1 MIELWELLTAII
13 LALIA
18 SSGFWGIVLYR
29 IQNKDGKKENAD
41 NLTKLVLGLAHQEII
56 RTCMLYVQRGYIT
69 KDEYED
75 MFKYLYDP
83 YRALGGNGTAEK
95 IISEVEKLPMK

>member
-1 MIELWELLTAII
+1 MVELWKFIVAVI
-13 LALIA
+13 LAFIA

-29 IQNKDGKKENAD
+29 MQKKD

-56 RTCMLYVQRGYIT
+56 RTCLVYIQRGNIT

-75 MFKYLYDP
+75 LFKYLYKP
-83 YRALGGNGTAEK
+83 YEALGGNGTAGK
-95 IISEVEKLPMK
+95 FIAEVEKLPIVK

>member
-1 MIELWELLTAII
+1 MIELWKFVVAVI

-18 SSGFWGIVLYR
+18 SSGFWGIILYR
-29 IQNKDGKKENAD
+29 MQKKD

-56 RTCMLYVQRGYIT
+56 RTCLVFIQRGYIT

-75 MFKYLYDP
+75 LFKYLYTP
-83 YRALGGNGTAEK
+83 YKALGGDGTAEK
-95 IISEVEKLPMK
+95 FILEVEKLPIKEK